1 MNKIHKKSLV
11 WLRRDLRLHDNT
23 AIFNA
28 SNETSLVT
36 LCFVFDKN
44 ILDQLNDPED
54 RRVEFIKTI
63 LDDIRSNLNS
73 IQSDIW
79 ILYGDPLT
87 EIPKLASKIKA
98 DAVYVNRDYEKYG
111 VLRDEKV
118 KSILN
123 EDNINF
129 YSFKDQ
135 VLFEADE
142 ILTQKEAP
150 YSVFSPYR
158 NNHLSK
164 LTITGSGYLNYN
176 YKKITFE
183 KFISE
188 KNYSLNDLGF
198 KKTNLSSIAIS
209 TKADDIQNQ
218 IKDFK
223 TRIDKYDRLRNF
235 PAIKGVSYLS
245 VHNRFGTISIRE
257 IADICLNTISSGSKS
272 WLNELI
278 WRDFYFQIIG
288 NFPHVQDGLTFKEQ
302 YNNLQYENKLSFFD
316 AWKNGMTGFPIVDS
330 AMRQL
335 NQTGFMHNRLR
346 MIVASFLTK
355 DLLIDWRWGEQYF
368 KDKLIDYDFSAN
380 NGGWQ
385 WAASVGCDAQ
395 PWFRIF
401 NPLLQ
406 SKKFD
411 PEGTFI
417 KKYIPELSM
426 LDKKTI
432 HDPHA
437 SKADNPSKNSYPHP
451 IIDHSIQRKKA
462 LEMFEK
468 VNNVVKKQH

>member
-1 MNKIHKKSLV
+1 VNKIHKKSLV

-73 IQSDIW
+73 LQSDIW

-123 EDNINF
+123 ENNINF

-183 KFISE
+183 KFILE
-188 KNYSLNDLGF
+188 
-198 KKTNLSSIAIS
+198 
-209 TKADDIQNQ
+209 
-218 IKDFK
+218 
-223 TRIDKYDRLRNF
+223 
-235 PAIKGVSYLS
+235 
-245 VHNRFGTISIRE
+245 
-257 IADICLNTISSGSKS
+257 
-272 WLNELI
+272 
-278 WRDFYFQIIG
+278 
-288 NFPHVQDGLTFKEQ
+288 
-302 YNNLQYENKLSFFD
+302 
-316 AWKNGMTGFPIVDS
+316 
-330 AMRQL
+330 
-335 NQTGFMHNRLR
+335 
-346 MIVASFLTK
+346 
-355 DLLIDWRWGEQYF
+355 
-368 KDKLIDYDFSAN
+368 
-380 NGGWQ
+380 
-385 WAASVGCDAQ
+385 
-395 PWFRIF
+395 
-401 NPLLQ
+401 
-406 SKKFD
+406 
-411 PEGTFI
+411 
-417 KKYIPELSM
+417 
-426 LDKKTI
+426 KTI
-432 HDPHA
+432 P
-437 SKADNPSKNSYPHP
+437 
-451 IIDHSIQRKKA
+451 
-462 LEMFEK
+462 
-468 VNNVVKKQH
+468 